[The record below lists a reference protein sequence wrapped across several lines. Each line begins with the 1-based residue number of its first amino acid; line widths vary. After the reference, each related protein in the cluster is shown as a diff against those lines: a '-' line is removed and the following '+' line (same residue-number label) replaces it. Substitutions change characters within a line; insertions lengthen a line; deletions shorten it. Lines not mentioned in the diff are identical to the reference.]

1 MSWPTAMILVSPRLR
16 YCPITPMVPQAF
28 KGAMDIHKRCLQTPD
43 DSDFGFRYSSCAIMS
58 AVNLTVGG
66 RIRSTGV
73 AFESGEFSWSHQS
86 AA

>member
-43 DSDFGFRYSSCAIMS
+43 DSDF
-58 AVNLTVGG
+58 
-66 RIRSTGV
+66 
-73 AFESGEFSWSHQS
+73 
-86 AA
+86 

>member
-1 MSWPTAMILVSPRLR
+1 MILAFPRLC
-16 YCPITPMVPQAF
+16 YSPIPPMVPLAF
-28 KGAMDIHKRCLQTPD
+28 KGTMDIYKGCLQAPD
-43 DSDFGFRYSSCAIMS
+43 DREFGFRYSSRAMILP
-58 AVNLTVGG
+58 VNLTVGG